1 MTRLGID
8 FGTTRTVVAA
18 VEDGNYPVCSFQD
31 RGELR
36 EYVPSLVS
44 FRDGA
49 LRFGWD
55 AHADLDDPTVPVLR
69 SMKRL
74 AGELRPY
81 TPIQFGPDHSV
92 QLLDLVT
99 GFVDHLR
106 GLILE
111 QSNLE
116 LDPDQPIEVMVASP
130 ANASSN
136 QRYIT
141 LEAFQ
146 RAGFNVLGMLNEPS
160 AAAIEYVNRHLRNL
174 GPNSP
179 KEYVVVYDL
188 GGGTFDTSV
197 VGLARRHFEVLAH
210 EGIARLGGDDFDERI
225 LDAVLAQA
233 GSARERFSERQ
244 TLRLLEECRERKE
257 GLKATTK
264 KMVVDL
270 SPAIGEE
277 HTVVLPTAEVYE
289 RCEPLVA
296 RSLQCVQAVMER
308 LDAAGLDPD
317 NARAMAAVYLVGGS
331 VAFPP
336 VSRALRKRYGRKV
349 RVSPFPHA
357 APAIGLAIAADS
369 NARVQVSELVSRH
382 FGVWREHEAGQDKV
396 FDPIFGKDRRL
407 NADEERL
414 IVERSYR
421 PRHDVGHLR
430 YLECSGIGAQGE
442 PDGDVAMWR
451 EIYFPY
457 APELQDLGEVE
468 LAARA
473 IEQRHD
479 LEGQD
484 IVERYSYDARGVI
497 RVEIEDRTTGHR
509 RVFSR

>member
-8 FGTTRTVVAA
+8 FGTTRTVVVA
-18 VEDGNYPVCSFQD
+18 VEDGNYPVCSFQA

-36 EYVPSLVS
+36 EYVPSMVS
-44 FRDGA
+44 LQDGV
-49 LRFGWD
+49 LRYGWE
-55 AHADLDDPTVPVLR
+55 AHAGLADPTVSVLR

-74 AGELRPY
+74 AGDLRPDA
-81 TPIQFGPDHSV
+81 PVELAEGHSV
-92 QLLDLVT
+92 PLLDLVT
-99 GFVDHLR
+99 GFLSHLR
-106 GLILE
+106 TVILE

-116 LDPDQPIEVMVASP
+116 LDPAAPIEVMVASP

-141 LEAFQ
+141 LEAFR
-146 RAGFNVLGMLNEPS
+146 RAGFQVLGMLNEPS

-188 GGGTFDTSV
+188 GGGTFDCSV
-197 VGLARRHFEVLAH
+197 VGLARHHYDVLAH
-210 EGIARLGGDDFDERI
+210 EGIARLGGDDFDEHV
-225 LDAVLAQA
+225 LDAMLAEA
-233 GSARERFSERQ
+233 GSARERFSSGQ
-244 TLRLLEECRERKE
+244 LLRLLEECRERKE

-277 HTVVLPTAEVYE
+277 HTVVLTTDEVYE
-289 RCEPLVA
+289 RCQPLIT
-296 RSLQCVQAVMER
+296 RSLACVDAVMAR
-308 LDAAGLDPD
+308 LGGVGLDPD
-317 NARAMAAVYLVGGS
+317 DARALAAVYLVGGS

-336 VSRALRKRYGRKV
+336 VARALRERYGRKV
-349 RVSPFPHA
+349 RTSPFPHA

-369 NARVQVSELVSRH
+369 NARIQVSELVSRH
-382 FGVWREHEAGQDKV
+382 FGVWREHEAGRDKI
-396 FDPIFGKDRRL
+396 FDPIFDKERRL
-407 NADEERL
+407 QAGEDRL

-421 PRHDVGHLR
+421 PRHNVGHLR
-430 YLECSGIGAQGE
+430 YLECSGLGGHGE

-473 IEQRHD
+473 IEERHD
-479 LEGQD
+479 LGGQD
-484 IVERYSYDARGVI
+484 IVERYSYDAAGVI
-497 RVEIEDRTTGHR
+497 QVEIEDRTTGHR